1 MTLVSRPLRTLL
13 TLPPRLRLTI
23 FLCLSQYRDEHER
36 RSTQPEKSLHRLIP
50 NILAESA
57 TCADEVRGNAASWQV
72 RNLPK
77 IADRRRRHRRRL
89 GNFRFSLFPEIS
101 MHIEQRSS
109 RDRSMRRTPTTIAS
123 INLILAVM
131 LSAAGL
137 FNKRVHTD
145 REPLQTG
152 SPNVL
157 LVARQH

>member
-1 MTLVSRPLRTLL
+1 MTLVSRSLRTLL
-13 TLPPRLRLTI
+13 TLRPRLRLTI
-23 FLCLSQYRDEHER
+23 FLSLSQYRGEHER
-36 RSTQPEKSLHRLIP
+36 RSTQPEICLHRLIP

-57 TCADEVRGNAASWQV
+57 TCADEVRGNAACWQV

-77 IADRRRRHRRRL
+77 IADLRRRHRRRL

-123 INLILAVM
+123 ISLILAVM

-137 FNKRVHTD
+137 FNKRVHPD